1 MQRNLTFATS
11 VPEGTGVTTL
21 EKMPE
26 VSPGIADTAPAV
38 WRHTLVLTGRLDAR
52 SGPELQDEIECLYQ
66 EGVSSLVL
74 DIRRLEAIELVGAQA
89 IASLSALY
97 ERRGLTVAVLGGPAW
112 VHHTMIEA
120 ETLNRRLTPRGF
132 THLSDE
138 ALGARSTEMTKEL

>member
-11 VPEGTGVTTL
+11 VPAGNGVTTL

-26 VSPGIADTAPAV
+26 VSPGIADSAPAV

-74 DIRRLEAIELVGAQA
+74 DIRQ
-89 IASLSALY
+89 
-97 ERRGLTVAVLGGPAW
+97 LGQ
-112 VHHTMIEA
+112 
-120 ETLNRRLTPRGF
+120 
-132 THLSDE
+132 
-138 ALGARSTEMTKEL
+138 